1 MLQVRPPLVEWRAE
15 PRTFD
20 YDSLAT
26 WKIDRRWL
34 NLLDAREIICANEG
48 SGNALFR
55 AVSEAHRGSP
65 TTTSSP
71 TLTGELQLRCAVA
84 PGEVPDGWHVVE
96 SSRQTSYSGLRD
108 KFTRLR
114 WVGKLQLCKIS
125 VRHRGTAEEGSGRY
139 GRASPVQP
147 ARSLSHTR
155 CAQSPRLL
163 TTC

>member
-1 MLQVRPPLVEWRAE
+1 MLQVRTPLVEWRAE

-71 TLTGELQLRCAVA
+71 TLTGELQLRCAMA
-84 PGEVPDGWHVVE
+84 SGELPDGWHVVG
-96 SSRQTSYSGLRD
+96 SSRQTSYSELRD

-114 WVGKLQLCKIS
+114 WVGKLQLCKNF
-125 VRHRGTAEEGSGRY
+125 RPTLWHSGRRFWQIRVRLRGPASAKLEPY
-139 GRASPVQP
+139 PLRAVS
-147 ARSLSHTR
+147 
-155 CAQSPRLL
+155 
-163 TTC
+163 

>member
-1 MLQVRPPLVEWRAE
+1 MSRSLDFLYDDCAGRKLFGRNRQLAGPPQYAMPLCRSVLVLSPIGSISLSYNAIKCNIIDKMLELFQPPLVEWRAE

-55 AVSEAHRGSP
+55 AVSEAHRGSH
-65 TTTSSP
+65 TTRSSP

-84 PGEVPDGWHVVE
+84 SGELPD
-96 SSRQTSYSGLRD
+96 
-108 KFTRLR
+108 R
-114 WVGKLQLCKIS
+114 W
-125 VRHRGTAEEGSGRY
+125 
-139 GRASPVQP
+139 
-147 ARSLSHTR
+147 
-155 CAQSPRLL
+155 
-163 TTC
+163 